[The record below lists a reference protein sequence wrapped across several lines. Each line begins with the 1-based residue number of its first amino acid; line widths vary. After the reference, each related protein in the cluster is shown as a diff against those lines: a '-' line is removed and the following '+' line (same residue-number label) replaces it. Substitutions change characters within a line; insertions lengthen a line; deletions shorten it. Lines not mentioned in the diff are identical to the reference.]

1 VRKINRLES
10 FRNAFAGIW
19 YTLKTQRNAQIHV
32 FITITIIIL
41 GLILDLNLTEWGIL
55 ALTAGFVISTE
66 MLNTVAEA
74 AMDYAT
80 TEFNPQ
86 VKIVKDVA
94 AGAVLVA
101 AITAVIVGLLI
112 LGPPLLQRLLLTIN
126 QALQLTK

>member
-1 VRKINRLES
+1 MQKTNRLES
-10 FRNAFAGIW
+10 FRCAFSGIW
-19 YTLKTQRNAQIHV
+19 YTIRTQRNAQIHV
-32 FITITIIIL
+32 LVAIIIIVL
-41 GLILDLNLTEWGIL
+41 GLILDLNLTEWGML

-86 VKIVKDVA
+86 VKIIKDVA
-94 AGAVLVA
+94 AGAVLVS

-112 LGPPLLQRLLLTIN
+112 LGPPLFQWLILTIN
-126 QALQLTK
+126 QLSN